1 MTKTVTLC
9 FSLILILMPI
19 VTGESWSQKADS
31 TIADFRVEAMYRA
44 AKLVWKTKGDL
55 NKEIAVQIL
64 RADTFEEG
72 PYKGVGEVK
81 MAPGKT
87 SYEFIDKSMGA
98 DAKYHY
104 KLIIKDTGESIGPK
118 TTRPFFSPPAT

>member
-1 MTKTVTLC
+1 MI
-9 FSLILILMPI
+9 FA
-19 VTGESWSQKADS
+19 GESWAQKADQ

-44 AKLVWKTKGDL
+44 AKLVWKMKGNPD
-55 NKEIAVQIL
+55 KEVAVQIL

-72 PYKGVGEVK
+72 PYKEIGEVK
-81 MAPGKT
+81 LAPGKT

-98 DAKYHY
+98 EAKYHY
-104 KLIIKDTGESIGPK
+104 KLMIKDTGESVGPK

>member
-1 MTKTVTLC
+1 MMKTASLC
-9 FSLILILMPI
+9 FSSIFILILI
-19 VTGESWSQKADS
+19 VAGESWSQKADP
-31 TIADFRVEAMYRA
+31 TIGDFRVDAMYRA

-55 NKEIAVQIL
+55 NKEMAVQIL

-72 PYKGVGEVK
+72 PYKEVGEVK
-81 MAPGKT
+81 IAPGKT

-104 KLIIKDTGESIGPK
+104 KLMIKDTGESIGPK

>member
-1 MTKTVTLC
+1 MTKTATLC
-9 FSLILILMPI
+9 FSSIFILILI
-19 VTGESWSQKADS
+19 VTGESWSQKTGP
-31 TIADFRVEAMYRA
+31 TIADFRVDAMYRA

-55 NKEIAVQIL
+55 NKEMVVQIV

-72 PYKGVGEVK
+72 PYKEVGEVK
-81 MAPGKT
+81 IAPGKT

-98 DAKYHY
+98 EAKYHY
-104 KLIIKDTGESIGPK
+104 KLMIKDTGESFGPK

>member
-9 FSLILILMPI
+9 FSLILILMLI
-19 VTGESWSQKADS
+19 VTGESPSQKADS